1 MNGLAAL
8 LALHVLA
15 AAFWIG
21 STLMLTLFVV
31 PAALRAGIDVPSFM
45 QALFFGARLQ
55 LGFALV
61 GATTVVTGMAAL
73 WIVSGGFGPTFM
85 QSETGTLI
93 SLGAASGILAIVT
106 GIVTR
111 RLQEKGAPFAYA
123 TGALLV
129 VALLSMVYGSHV

>member
-21 STLMLTLFVV
+21 STLMLTLFIV
-31 PAALRAGIDVPSFM
+31 PATLRAGIDVPAFM

-55 LGFALV
+55 LGFALA
-61 GATTVVTGMAAL
+61 GAITIVTGIAAL
-73 WIVSGGFGPTFM
+73 WIVSGGFGPRFM
-85 QSETGTLI
+85 QSETGILI
-93 SLGAASGILAIVT
+93 CVGAASGILAIVT
-106 GIVTR
+106 GIVTG

-123 TGALLV
+123 TGALLI
-129 VALLSMVYGSHV
+129 VALVCMVYGSHV